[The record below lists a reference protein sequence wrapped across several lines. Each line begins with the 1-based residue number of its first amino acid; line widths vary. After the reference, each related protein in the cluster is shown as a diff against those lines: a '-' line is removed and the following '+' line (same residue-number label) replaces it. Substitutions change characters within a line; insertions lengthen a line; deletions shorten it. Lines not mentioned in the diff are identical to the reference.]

1 MSKPLPQTQHMR
13 PGGIQDA
20 TSSNKPQRQV
30 ERPAA
35 KRLTKADRN
44 RLSRVLKKAESLV
57 PSLLEAK
64 ELLCDPESPFTCAAL
79 VISLVDSIKMLRN
92 DVEDI
97 DLFIKHSKDDG
108 TVTELFTRGQD
119 HVSIAEYKLR
129 FIRSLESS
137 KRNHVWRLKDILG
150 EDDDEVKFVIRVR

>member
-20 TSSNKPQRQV
+20 TSSNEPQRQV

-35 KRLTKADRN
+35 KRLTKSDAGK
-44 RLSRVLKKAESLV
+44 LSRVLKKAESLV
-57 PSLLEAK
+57 PKLLEAK
-64 ELLCDPESPFTCAAL
+64 ELLCVPDSPFTCAAL

-97 DLFIKHSKDDG
+97 DLFIKLSKDDG

-129 FIRSLESS
+129 FIRTLENSQ
-137 KRNHVWRLKDILG
+137 RDHLWHLKEILG

>member
-1 MSKPLPQTQHMR
+1 MR

-20 TSSNKPQRQV
+20 TNSNEPQRQV

-35 KRLTKADRN
+35 KRLTRSDAGKLR
-44 RLSRVLKKAESLV
+44 RVLKKAESLV
-57 PSLLEAK
+57 PKLFEAK
-64 ELLCDPESPFTCAAL
+64 ELLCVPDSPFACAAL
-79 VISLVDSIKMLRN
+79 VTSLVDSIIMLRK

-97 DLFIKHSKDDG
+97 DLFIKHNNDDG

-129 FIRSLESS
+129 FIRTLENSQ
-137 KRNHVWRLKDILG
+137 RDHLWHLKEILG

>member
-20 TSSNKPQRQV
+20 TSSNEPQRQV

-35 KRLTKADRN
+35 KRLTKSDAGK
-44 RLSRVLKKAESLV
+44 LSRVLKKAESLV
-57 PSLLEAK
+57 PKLLEAK
-64 ELLCDPESPFTCAAL
+64 ELLCVPDSPFTCAAL

-97 DLFIKHSKDDG
+97 DLFIKLGKDDG

-119 HVSIAEYKLR
+119 HVSIAEYKLQ
-129 FIRSLESS
+129 FIRTLENSQ
-137 KRNHVWRLKDILG
+137 RDHLWRLKEILG

>member
-57 PSLLEAK
+57 PKLLEAK
-64 ELLCDPESPFTCAAL
+64 ELLCVPDSPFTCAAL
-79 VISLVDSIKMLRN
+79 VISLVDSIKMLRK

-97 DLFIKHSKDDG
+97 DLFIKHNKDEG
-108 TVTELFTRGQD
+108 TVTELRTRGQD
-119 HVSIAEYKLR
+119 HVSIAEYKLQ
-129 FIRSLESS
+129 FIRTLENSQHQ
-137 KRNHVWRLKDILG
+137 NLWRLKEILG
-150 EDDDEVKFVIRVR
+150 EVDDEVKFVIRVR

>member
-20 TSSNKPQRQV
+20 TSSNEPQRQV

-35 KRLTKADRN
+35 KRLTKSDAGK
-44 RLSRVLKKAESLV
+44 LSRVLKKAESLV
-57 PSLLEAK
+57 PKLLEAK
-64 ELLCDPESPFTCAAL
+64 ELLCVPDSPFTCAAL

-97 DLFIKHSKDDG
+97 DLFIKHNKDDG

-150 EDDDEVKFVIRVR
+150 EDDDEVKFVIRLR

>member
-20 TSSNKPQRQV
+20 TSSNEPQRQV

-64 ELLCDPESPFTCAAL
+64 ELLCDPDSPFTCAAL
-79 VISLVDSIKMLRN
+79 VISLVDSIKMLRK

-97 DLFIKHSKDDG
+97 DLFIKHNKDDG
-108 TVTELFTRGQD
+108 TVTELFTRGQAN
-119 HVSIAEYKLR
+119 VSIAEYKLR
-129 FIRSLESS
+129 FIRTLESS
-137 KRNHVWRLKDILG
+137 QQQNLWRLKEILG
-150 EDDDEVKFVIRVR
+150 EDDDEVKFVIRLR

>member
-20 TSSNKPQRQV
+20 TSSNEPQRQV

-35 KRLTKADRN
+35 KRLTRSDAGKLR
-44 RLSRVLKKAESLV
+44 RVLKKAESLV
-57 PSLLEAK
+57 PKLLEAK
-64 ELLCDPESPFTCAAL
+64 ELLCVPDSPFACAAL
-79 VISLVDSIKMLRN
+79 VTSLVDSIIMLRK

-97 DLFIKHSKDDG
+97 DLFIKHNNDDG

-119 HVSIAEYKLR
+119 HVSIAEYKLQ
-129 FIRSLESS
+129 FIRTLVNSQRDHL
-137 KRNHVWRLKDILG
+137 WRLKEILG

>member
-20 TSSNKPQRQV
+20 TSSNEPQRQV

-35 KRLTKADRN
+35 KRLTKSDAGK
-44 RLSRVLKKAESLV
+44 LSRVLKKAESLV
-57 PSLLEAK
+57 PKLLEAK
-64 ELLCDPESPFTCAAL
+64 ELLCVPDSPFTCAAL

-97 DLFIKHSKDDG
+97 DLFIKHNNDDG